1 MSSKFYDVA
10 MAGCGDV
17 TAVSEGAIGASGVMG
32 ERGAGRETGGRTG
45 DVKVA
50 MSGSTVGA
58 GRVVAALDVIVAG
71 DIVRND
77 GGIATDEPMVE
88 DMLTSERNDETN
100 KNYTHFDCLH
110 STLNYYV

>member
-17 TAVSEGAIGASGVMG
+17 TAVSMGAIGASGVMG
-32 ERGAGRETGGRTG
+32 VRGAGREAGGRTGEGRTG

-77 GGIATDEPMVE
+77 GGIATEEPKVE
-88 DMLTSERNDETN
+88 DMLTSERNGETN
-100 KNYTHFDCLH
+100 KNYTHFD
-110 STLNYYV
+110 